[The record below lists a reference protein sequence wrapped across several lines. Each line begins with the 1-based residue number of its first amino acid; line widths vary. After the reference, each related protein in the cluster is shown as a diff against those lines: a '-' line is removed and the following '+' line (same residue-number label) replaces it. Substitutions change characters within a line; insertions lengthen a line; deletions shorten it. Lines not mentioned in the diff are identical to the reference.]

1 MGTLR
6 LETRVVIAGGGPAGM
21 MLGLLLA
28 RSGVEVLVLEKRAE
42 FPRGLPGGVLHP
54 STLEVIHSLDLLE
67 GLLAEPHQ
75 KESSLEAEVGGRSYP
90 VADFSRLPARC
101 PFAVRMPREEFLKFL
116 ASAASRHPGFTLRM
130 GAEVESL
137 IVREGRVAGLRARGP
152 EGPLEISA
160 DLVVGADGPG
170 SIVREKAGL
179 EVRRLG
185 GTPRL
190 DRLERRWR
198 PGLLCI
204 GGAAHAMSEE
214 GGTELDLA
222 IRDAVAAFNIL
233 AEPARSGR
241 LSPRHLR
248 RVQRRRRWPSR
259 VVQRA
264 QLIAARRLA
273 AAELPDGPPEPPASV
288 RLLARHPSLRRLT
301 GRLIGWGAGPE
312 LPLPLASE
320 RRPPPSLSAA
330 WRLGG
335 LSPLELASRVWR
347 QVGRDDLLD
356 RAASLSFYFMFSLF
370 PMLIFLTA
378 LFGLLSAQG
387 LMENLLSY
395 ADRVLPDDAASLL
408 RKTFREIS
416 AGAGGG
422 FLSAGLAGSLWVA
435 SSGMVSIISA
445 LNRAFGIR
453 EPRSWFRRRLTAIG
467 LTAGFS
473 VLALLALFLV
483 AFGGPFGERV
493 ASFAGL
499 GELFKSVWNV
509 FRWTA
514 GPLAALA
521 GVGLVYRLAPAGRRG
536 RPLPTPGAV
545 FAVLAWIAASQ
556 GLSVYVA
563 GSARYNAVYGSIG
576 AVVVLLLWLYL
587 SAFTLLIG
595 AEIDAEIERAAAR

>member
-1 MGTLR
+1 MGTQR
-6 LETRVVIAGGGPAGM
+6 LETRVVVAGAGPAGLT
-21 MLGLLLA
+21 LGLLLA
-28 RSGVEVLVLEKRAE
+28 RSDVEVLVLEKRAE
-42 FPRGLPGGVLHP
+42 LPRDLPADALRP
-54 STLEVIHSLDLLE
+54 STLEVFHALGLLE
-67 GLLAEPHQ
+67 ELLAVPHR
-75 KESSLEAEVGGRSYP
+75 EEATLEAAVGGRSYP

-116 ASAASRHPGFTLRM
+116 ASRASRHPAFTLRM
-130 GAEVESL
+130 GAEVDSL
-137 IVREGRVAGLRARGP
+137 IERDGRVAGLHALGP
-152 EGPLEISA
+152 EGPFEVTA
-160 DLVVGADGPG
+160 DLVVGADGPD
-170 SIVREKAGL
+170 STVREKAGL

-190 DRLERRWR
+190 DRLERWWR

-204 GGAAHAMSEE
+204 GGAAHAMSPK

-259 VVQRA
+259 VVQSA
-264 QLIAARRLA
+264 QSYANRRLA
-273 AAELPDGPPEPPASV
+273 AAEPGDGRSEPPASV

-301 GRLIGWGAGPE
+301 GRMIGWGAGPE
-312 LPLPLASE
+312 LPLPSTAE
-320 RRPPPSLSAA
+320 RRPPPSLSAT

-335 LSPLELASRVWR
+335 LSPLELARRVWR
-347 QVGRDDLLD
+347 QIGRDDLLD

-378 LFGLLSAQG
+378 VFGLLSAQG

-408 RKTFREIS
+408 RKTFQEIS

-422 FLSAGLAGSLWVA
+422 FLSAGLAGSLWVS
-435 SSGMVSIISA
+435 SSGMVSTISA

-453 EPRSWFRRRLTAIG
+453 EPRSWLRRRLTAIG
-467 LTAGFS
+467 LTVGFS
-473 VLALLALFLV
+473 LLALVALFLI
-483 AFGGPFGERV
+483 AFGGPVGERV

-499 GELFKSVWNV
+499 GELFKSVWSV

-545 FAVLAWIAASQ
+545 FAVVAWIAASQ
-556 GLSVYVA
+556 GLSVYVG

-587 SAFTLLIG
+587 SALTLLVG
-595 AEIDAEIERAAAR
+595 AEIDAEIERAASQ

>member
-6 LETRVVIAGGGPAGM
+6 LETRIVVAGGGPAGM

-42 FPRGLPGGVLHP
+42 LPRGLPGGVLHP
-54 STLEVIHSLDLLE
+54 STLEVIHSLGLLE

-75 KESSLEAEVGGRSYP
+75 EESSLAAQVGGRSYP
-90 VADFSRLPARC
+90 IADFSRLPARC
-101 PFAVRMPREEFLKFL
+101 PFAVRMPREEFLGFL
-116 ASAASRHPGFTLRM
+116 ASRAAEHPGFTLRM

-137 IVREGRVAGLRARGP
+137 ILRDGRVAGLRARGP
-152 EGPLEISA
+152 EGALEVSA

-170 SIVREKAGL
+170 SAVREMAGL
-179 EVRRLG
+179 EVRRLD
-185 GTPRL
+185 GTPRV
-190 DRLERRWR
+190 DRLERWWR

-222 IRDAVAAFNIL
+222 VRDAVAASNVL

-264 QLIAARRLA
+264 HLIATRRLA
-273 AAELPDGPPEPPASV
+273 AESHDGQAEPPAPV
-288 RLLARHPSLRRLT
+288 RLLARHPSLRRLS

-312 LPLPLASE
+312 LPLPLSSE
-320 RRPPPSLSAA
+320 RHPPPSLSAA

-335 LSPLELASRVWR
+335 LSPLELSRRVWR
-347 QVGRDDLLD
+347 QVGRDELLD

-395 ADRVLPDDAASLL
+395 ADRVLPGDAASLL
-408 RKTFREIS
+408 RKTIQEIS

-473 VLALLALFLV
+473 VLALLALFLI

-499 GELFKSVWNV
+499 GELFKSAWNV

-536 RPLPTPGAV
+536 RPLPTPGSV

-556 GLSVYVA
+556 GLSLYVG
-563 GSARYNAVYGSIG
+563 GSGRYNAVYGSIG

-587 SAFTLLIG
+587 SALTLLVG
-595 AEIDAEIERAAAR
+595 AEIDAEIERAASQ